1 MDEWSY
7 NTNWLCVDERE
18 CVCVRGVVWDQVIL
32 FSLSVVYFFGI
43 NWLVIYHLVC
53 MLIE

>member
-1 MDEWSY
+1 MNGHTTLTGCAWMS
-7 NTNWLCVDERE
+7 VS
-18 CVCVRGVVWDQVIL
+18 VCVRGVVWDQVIL